1 VEGDQSSEVTIPVG
15 TNHSCQAG
23 SSTGIDMIPLPT
35 IPVMTTDEI
44 MNEHDPLAY
53 VFGSTQVEQQRLLTQ
68 AREFQQ
74 QAHWLLDRI
83 GIQSGWRVI
92 DMGCGPLG
100 ILDSLSQ
107 RVGERGHVAGLEY
120 VPRFAEM
127 ASAEIVRLGLTNAR
141 VIQADALASGLDRN
155 SFDFAHERLVMINRP
170 NPEAILSEMV
180 ALVRDDGIVAV
191 QEVDDASW
199 LCYPSHPSWDVLLEV
214 YHSAFGRH
222 GGNVF
227 LGRRLPEMLRSVGL
241 EDVQC
246 KIHVDI
252 VQPHGSRRKHL
263 LALLASL
270 HDKVISLGLLA
281 VNELAAH
288 KAALALHLDDPN
300 TIVIDKLLVQAW
312 GRKPPG
318 RTPV

>member
-1 VEGDQSSEVTIPVG
+1 M
-15 TNHSCQAG
+15 A
-23 SSTGIDMIPLPT
+23 
-35 IPVMTTDEI
+35 VMMTEEL
-44 MNEHDPLAY
+44 MNSRYPMTY
-53 VFGSTQVEQQRLLTQ
+53 VFGNTHIEQQRLLDQ

-92 DMGCGPLG
+92 DVGCGPLG

-107 RVGERGHVAGLEY
+107 RVGVRGEVVGLEY
-120 VPRFAEM
+120 VPRFAEA
-127 ASAEIVRLGLTNAR
+127 ASAEIVRLGLANVR
-141 VIQADALASGLDRN
+141 VIQADALTSGLARN
-155 SFDFAHERLVMINRP
+155 SFDFAHERLVMVNRP

-180 ALVRDDGIVAV
+180 ALVRDAGIVAV
-191 QEVDDASW
+191 EEVDDASW
-199 LCYPSHPSWDVLLEV
+199 LCYPSHPSWDILVEI

-227 LGRRLPEMLRSVGL
+227 FGRRLPEMLRSVGL

-246 KIHVDI
+246 KVHVDI

-263 LALLASL
+263 LSLLASL

-281 VNELAAH
+281 ENELAVH
-288 KAALALHLDDPN
+288 KAAIALHLADPN
-300 TIVIDKLLVQAW
+300 TIVIDKLLVQSW
-312 GRKPPG
+312 GRKPSR

>member
-1 VEGDQSSEVTIPVG
+1 
-15 TNHSCQAG
+15 
-23 SSTGIDMIPLPT
+23 
-35 IPVMTTDEI
+35 
-44 MNEHDPLAY
+44 MNKHDLSAY
-53 VFGSTQVEQQRLLTQ
+53 VFGSTHVEQQRLLDQ

-74 QAHWLLDRI
+74 QANWLLDRI
-83 GIQSGWRVI
+83 GIQPGWRVI
-92 DMGCGPLG
+92 DVGCGPIG

-107 RVGERGHVAGLEY
+107 RVGARGGVVGLEY
-120 VPRFAEM
+120 ELRFAEM
-127 ASAEIVRLGLTNAR
+127 AAAEIVRLGLTNVR

-155 SFDFAHERLVMINRP
+155 SCDFAHERLVMINRP
-170 NPEAILSEMV
+170 NPQAILSEMV
-180 ALVRDDGIVAV
+180 ALVREGGIVAAE
-191 QEVDDASW
+191 EVDDASW
-199 LCYPSHPSWDVLLEV
+199 LCYPPHPSWDILVDV

-246 KIHVDI
+246 KVHVDV

-281 VNELAAH
+281 ENELAAH
-288 KAALALHLDDPN
+288 KAALAVHLDDPN
-300 TIVIDKLLVQAW
+300 TNVIDKLLVQSW
-312 GRKPPG
+312 GRKPSSVLG
-318 RTPV
+318 D